1 MSSQLD
7 RIESMLRALCA
18 HLGVQAA
25 DRTGNGSQ
33 DTVDADGRRYTGV
46 VSRFEHGWGFIECE
60 AMNRNFFVHYSDIE
74 GTGMRSLDAGELV
87 SFELAPGKDGRPK
100 AVRVRRQSRPSP
112 AARGA
117 RSQGLPRSDQGLPS
131 PSADPSPDE
140 VPLLAA
146 IRREPSSTHPSGGRG
161 LPVDDAEDVEASSED
176 ETLLASENRPAGT

>member
-25 DRTGNGSQ
+25 DRAGNGSQ
-33 DTVDADGRRYTGV
+33 DASDTDGSRYTGV

-74 GTGMRSLDAGELV
+74 GTGMRSLDPGAVV

-100 AVRVRRQSRPSP
+100 AVRVRRQSGRPSP
-112 AARGA
+112 RGV
-117 RSQGLPRSDQGLPS
+117 RSQGLGLPRNDTGLHALSAVAS
-131 PSADPSPDE
+131 PEEASAPGTRG
-140 VPLLAA
+140 A
-146 IRREPSSTHPSGGRG
+146 PSGSLVPEARR
-161 LPVDDAEDVEASSED
+161 LPEAEPEDLEASLED
-176 ETLLASENRPAGT
+176 ETLPASETRPGRK